1 MSLWLIA
8 LLAGVAAGAAAAG
21 VILQRRQRR
30 QLAALARRLDQLES
44 HWIVASPAPELGAAD
59 RCEAVLPALGEAGE
73 PAVGAPAEDESSPSG
88 GPSADVLAGLT
99 SHVQALLAQG
109 GGGVEL
115 LADRAILAIYRRL
128 AEPLSP
134 STLANSLYVSLR
146 TLERGLAVALGCTPG
161 ELIATVRMREA
172 RRLLREGC
180 RVSTVADRLGFANP
194 FHFSRRFKRF
204 YGVAPS
210 EARQL
215 EPLSSGRS
223 G

>member
-44 HWIVASPAPELGAAD
+44 HWLAARAAPELGAAEP
-59 RCEAVLPALGEAGE
+59 RAAGLSAFVE
-73 PAVGAPAEDESSPSG
+73 ESELAVGAPADDESSPSG

-115 LADRAILAIYRRL
+115 LADRAILAIYRKL

-134 STLANSLYVSLR
+134 SSLASSLYVSLR
-146 TLERGLAVALGCTPG
+146 TLERGLSVALDCTPG

-172 RRLLREGC
+172 RRLLLEGC

-210 EARQL
+210 EARGL
-215 EPLSSGRS
+215 PTLSNERS